1 MPDFDFASIA
11 IGGVALVYLIP
22 RLVEFLKTA
31 ADLKGT
37 RNIWIVAGALG
48 FLLAGLAAAL
58 NEGLVPAPA
67 LPWIRVVMVGLGGLV
82 AACAAVGEYELNHKR
97 TE

>member
-1 MPDFDFASIA
+1 MDFEFANIA

-31 ADLKGT
+31 AGLSGT

-48 FLLAGLAAAL
+48 FVLAAGAAAL
-58 NEGLVPAPA
+58 SKGLVPGPA
-67 LPWIRVVMVGLGGLV
+67 LPWIEVGAVGLGGLV
-82 AACAAVGEYELNHKR
+82 AACAAVGDYELSHKQ